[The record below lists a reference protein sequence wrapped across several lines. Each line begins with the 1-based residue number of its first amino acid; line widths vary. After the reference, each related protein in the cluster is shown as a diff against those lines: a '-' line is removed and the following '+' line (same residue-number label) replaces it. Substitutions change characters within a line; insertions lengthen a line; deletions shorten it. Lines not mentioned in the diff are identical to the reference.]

1 MQSSDQQINRSSTS
15 AIKLGLTIAWPAF
28 WTGVPLKVVLVL
40 LFLAAGLHPWEMP
53 ALAFLLLL
61 SIPIDIWALNLTS
74 RTVFL
79 ERLHREP
86 PEGLGG
92 TLWGQIAPLTAV
104 YVWIASKIEGLTIE
118 LAKAAAARLLDL
130 VFKSLGVAERISI
143 ELVLWAAPATV
154 MILVLLLGWLFGV
167 GWIVRRQAVAAT
179 PATVPYPMLVR
190 RWDLLRIPSDQ
201 PLVLTVFVLSGI
213 VLVLLFWG
221 LMPVKTPHP
230 HEMYRPEPAK
240 VVKPVMPTEVIEKT
254 ETIIAQAEASV
265 KALEDKSKKGPGRD
279 KGRDKVKAEKDKG
292 KPSSKK
298 ADSKSTDAHGSTG
311 SPPRGDSKGES
322 TPHSH

>member
-1 MQSSDQQINRSSTS
+1 MTDLSRTSS
-15 AIKLGLTIAWPAF
+15 IKLGLTIAWPAF

-40 LFLAAGLHPWEMP
+40 LFLAGGLHPWEMP
-53 ALAFLLLL
+53 ALGMLLLL

-86 PEGLGG
+86 PEGLGL
-92 TLWGQIAPLTAV
+92 TLWAQIAPLTAV
-104 YVWIASKIEGLTIE
+104 YVWIASKVEGATID
-118 LAKAAAARLLDL
+118 LAKAAVARLLDL
-130 VFKSLGVAERISI
+130 LFPGLGVAERISI
-143 ELVLWAAPATV
+143 ELVLWAAPATIIFL
-154 MILVLLLGWLFGV
+154 ILLVGWLFAV
-167 GWIVRRQAVAAT
+167 GWIVRRKAAAAR
-179 PATVPYPMLVR
+179 PSDAPYPTLVR
-190 RWDLLRIPSDQ
+190 RWDLLRIPQDQ

-230 HEMYRPEPAK
+230 HEMYRPAQAK

-265 KALEDKSKKGPGRD
+265 KALENKSKKGPGRD
-279 KGRDKVKAEKDKG
+279 KGPANVQPNVKDEKDKAQS
-292 KPSSKK
+292 SSKK
-298 ADSKSTDAHGSTG
+298 AETKADAH
-311 SPPRGDSKGES
+311 DS

>member
-1 MQSSDQQINRSSTS
+1 MTDLSRTS
-15 AIKLGLTIAWPAF
+15 AIKLGLAIAWPAF
-28 WTGVPLKVVLVL
+28 WTGVPFKVVLVL
-40 LFLAAGLHPWEMP
+40 LFLAAGHHPWEMP
-53 ALAFLLLL
+53 ALVFLLLL

-79 ERLHREP
+79 ERLHRDP
-86 PEGLGG
+86 PEGLGM

-104 YVWIASKIEGLTIE
+104 YVWIASKVEGATIE
-118 LAKAAAARLLDL
+118 LAKAMVARLLDL
-130 VFKSLGVAERISI
+130 VFKNLGVAERISI
-143 ELVLWAAPATV
+143 ELVLWAAPATI
-154 MILVLLLGWLFGV
+154 MFLILFVGWLFGV
-167 GWIVRRQAVAAT
+167 GWIVRRQAAVARPSDA
-179 PATVPYPMLVR
+179 PYPVLVR
-190 RWDLLRIPSDQ
+190 RWDLLRVPRDQ
-201 PLVLTVFVLSGI
+201 PLALTVFVLSGI

-230 HEMYRPEPAK
+230 HEMYRPAPAK

-265 KALEDKSKKGPGRD
+265 KALEDKSKKGPGRKRGSD
-279 KGRDKVKAEKDKG
+279 EKDKG
-292 KPSSKK
+292 KPLSKK
-298 ADSKSTDAHGSTG
+298 ADTKPEAASGKTDAHGSTG